1 MLSWVA
7 TRKSPYGRV
16 VLVSGPEALLADRA
30 VDALLAQLRRE
41 APEVEVNK
49 VEAARLDGPRLAE
62 ITGASLF
69 STRRAAVITDLANLD
84 PDLFPDVLTLA
95 SSAAE
100 DLALILVHPGG
111 QKGKGLVDK
120 LKAAGAEVID
130 CPSTRTWEL
139 PQFVLAEVKRAG
151 ATIDAGAAQ
160 SLVDAVGH
168 DLRTLAAAVTQLV
181 SDGEGASISAEQVR
195 RYFGGRSEV
204 TSFVVADAALTGQT
218 GVAME
223 QLRWAMATGVAP
235 VLITSALASGI
246 RGLGKLITAGSGLRE
261 ADLAR
266 EIGVPPW
273 KIKSMRSQARGWD
286 QAGLATAL
294 KAVAVADGEVKGA
307 ADDAAGLPGARA
319 RRACGWAPPRGS
331 GANGCLTHH
340 APTTVGWSGRG
351 TDSDGGLR
359 RFSQLRRGDQP
370 RCAALVAIADL
381 RFAAWFLWI
390 TPFDAALSS
399 ARLAT

>member
-1 MLSWVA
+1 MYINWNRHWSCSQRWPAVSARRRQNPLSVSAGMLSSVA
-7 TRKSPYGRV
+7 VRKSPYGRV
-16 VLVSGPEALLADRA
+16 VLISGPETLLADRA
-30 VDALLAQLRRE
+30 VESLLTQVRRE
-41 APEVEVNK
+41 APEVEVNEL
-49 VEAARLDGPRLAE
+49 EAVRLDGPRLAE
-62 ITGASLF
+62 ITSASLF

-84 PDLFPDVLTLA
+84 PDLFPDLLRLA
-95 SSAAE
+95 GSATE

-130 CPSTRTWEL
+130 CPTTKAWEL

-168 DLRTLAAAVTQLV
+168 DLRALAAAVTQLV
-181 SDGEGASISAEQVR
+181 SDGEGGAITAEHVR

-204 TSFVVADAALTGQT
+204 TSFVVADAALTGRT

-246 RGLGKLITAGSGLRE
+246 RGLGKLITAGTGLRE

-266 EIGVPPW
+266 EVGVPPW
-273 KIKSMRSQARGWD
+273 KLKSMRSQARGWD

-294 KAVAVADGEVKGA
+294 KAIAVADAEVKGA
-307 ADDAAGLPGARA
+307 ADDASFALERAVLKVARA
-319 RRACGWAPPRGS
+319 RRS
-331 GANGCLTHH
+331 
-340 APTTVGWSGRG
+340 
-351 TDSDGGLR
+351 
-359 RFSQLRRGDQP
+359 
-370 RCAALVAIADL
+370 
-381 RFAAWFLWI
+381 
-390 TPFDAALSS
+390 
-399 ARLAT
+399 